1 MLVGSYAALAALH
14 AALGTHLLLSSNPV
28 PCPPHW
34 VAQKDVHASTL
45 LSHMYRGNDCR
56 RKCQSEQLADVL

>member
-1 MLVGSYAALAALH
+1 MIIFVRSAGMSTLLRLLRWQVGFD
-14 AALGTHLLLSSNPV
+14 
-28 PCPPHW
+28 W
-34 VAQKDVHASTL
+34 QKDVHASTL